1 MFIAVQQNVQQ
12 SGFQLS
18 QQWWWL
24 ILSLIITVIVGP
36 IIVHRSKNRFDNEK
50 KIEIVGNSIS
60 NINNRNGAPEPAT
73 SESPIYSNFLLNTL
87 TVENKRSVTQSVTEI
102 ELYNIKKE
110 TNDFSDIQYD
120 GGFYDRNQKF
130 VLLAYNNGTK
140 ESFVEQC
147 TVKFIRCEKD
157 TFKEVYETEKV
168 LQESLILKQGD
179 IRSLIICSFDE
190 FVSEFEQNSK
200 LYLLKV
206 SVFNS
211 KGKEIPNLMLA
222 VAYDSREK
230 RFHIVARGSAGS
242 NIGEVPLINLIEDTT
257 QKSVTCSQKLTAGAN
272 DVNFYILVD
281 RSCSLKYDV
290 AIKSG
295 EKTIKGKEKYSLDIR
310 IPVYKQ
316 EKGGFYGDFYIFLQD
331 QKIELNQDVDYNK
344 DLIKSL
350 KSDLIYDKYY
360 AARKFANA
368 KI

>member
-206 SVFNS
+206 SVFNI

-242 NIGEVPLINLIEDTT
+242 SMGEVPLINLIEDTT

>member
-242 NIGEVPLINLIEDTT
+242 VMEEVPLINLLEDSK
-257 QKSVTCSQKLTAGAN
+257 QKSVTCFQRLTPGSN
-272 DVNFYILVD
+272 DVKFTVLVD
-281 RSCSLKYDV
+281 RSCKLKYNV
-290 AIKSG
+290 AVKC
-295 EKTIKGKEKYSLDIR
+295 GKKRIEDKQKYSIDIR
-310 IPVYKQ
+310 VPVYKQ
-316 EKGGFYGDFYIFLQD
+316 ERGTFYGDFYTFLF
-331 QKIELNQDVDYNK
+331 KMNHALNDDIDYNK
-344 DLIKSL
+344 DLINTL

-360 AARKFANA
+360 AARTFANA
-368 KI
+368 NI

>member
-110 TNDFSDIQYD
+110 DNNFLDIQYD

-130 VLLAYNNGTK
+130 VFLAYNNGTK
-140 ESFVEQC
+140 EGQLNKY
-147 TVKFIRCEKD
+147 TVKFIRLGEEPRKA
-157 TFKEVYETEKV
+157 VYETEIIVEKP
-168 LQESLILKQGD
+168 LIMKPGD
-179 IRSLIICSFDE
+179 IKSLIIYPFDE
-190 FVSEFEQNSK
+190 FVSEFEQNSR
-200 LYLLKV
+200 LYSLQVTVLD
-206 SVFNS
+206 S
-211 KGKEIPNLMLA
+211 KGNEIPNLTL
-222 VAYDSREK
+222 VVKYDRSEK
-230 RFHIVARGSAGS
+230 RFQNFSRGFAGQG
-242 NIGEVPLINLIEDTT
+242 IGEIPLINLIEDTT